1 MVMSM
6 QGTVYRASN
15 AYSHWGASTTGT
27 GACITVNGPIDVGG
41 GDGRMA
47 GPAVGARA
55 PAVAGSLPGVKGPI
69 GTPVHTA
76 SDASLQYNGGH
87 YGNYDNYDGR
97 NPRTVFGGPATII
110 MGIINGMAGRHE
122 LTGYCKQQTFAF
134 AGWYQAAVDCVAGL
148 ERCSACE
155 VTKLFRHHC

>member
-27 GACITVNGPIDVGG
+27 GACITVNGPIDNPVN
-41 GDGRMA
+41 DGRMA
-47 GPAVGARA
+47 GPVAVARG
-55 PAVAGSLPGVKGPI
+55 PAAAGSLPGVKAPM

-87 YGNYDNYDGR
+87 YGNYDNYDR
-97 NPRTVFGGPATII
+97 STRTVFGGPATII

-122 LTGYCKQQTFAF
+122 LTANCKQQTLAF
-134 AGWYQAAVDCVAGL
+134 DGCIKQQLTVLQDLNGALHVQVP
-148 ERCSACE
+148 
-155 VTKLFRHHC
+155 KLLRHHC